1 MEISIRELKNQLSK
15 YLRKVAAGDEVVIT
29 SHNRPVARL
38 TRVQAVS
45 EEKPT
50 RQELLR
56 RLKTMPGVYIAKGGK
71 PKGARRPIRIR
82 PGEKTLADI
91 VLEERR

>member
-1 MEISIRELKNQLSK
+1 VEISIRELKNQLSR

-38 TRVQAVS
+38 TRVEKIS
-45 EEKPT
+45 EEEPT

-56 RLKTMPGVYIAKGGK
+56 RLKTMPGVYVAKGGK
-71 PKGARRPIRIR
+71 PKGANRPIKIK
-82 PGEKTLADI
+82 PGEKSLADI

>member
-1 MEISIRELKNQLSK
+1 MEISIRELKNQLSR

-29 SHNRPVARL
+29 SHSRPVARL
-38 TRVQAVS
+38 TKVQEIS

-56 RLKTMPGVYIAKGGK
+56 RLKAMPGVYIAKGGK
-71 PKGARRPIRIR
+71 PKGARRPIRIK
-82 PGEKTLADI
+82 PGEKSLADI

>member
-1 MEISIRELKNQLSK
+1 MEISVRELKNQLSK

-38 TRVQAVS
+38 TKVQEVV

-50 RQELLR
+50 HQVLLR
-56 RLKTMPGVYIAKGGK
+56 RLKTMSGVYIAKGGK
-71 PKGARRPIRIR
+71 PKGARKPIRIK
-82 PGEKTLADI
+82 PGEKSLADI